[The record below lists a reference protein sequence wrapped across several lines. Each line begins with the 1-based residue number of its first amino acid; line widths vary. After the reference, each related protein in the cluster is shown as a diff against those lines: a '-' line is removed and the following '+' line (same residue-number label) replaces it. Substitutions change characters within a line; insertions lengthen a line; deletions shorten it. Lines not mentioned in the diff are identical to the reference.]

1 MNDSQFTAETRLATI
16 FTDAL
21 KSLVRKETLPQ
32 VEARFYPYTG
42 LSSTIRIR
50 QGRIYAR
57 VSDILTDSPTDVLFA
72 LACILVAKLYRLK
85 APKDQNQIYRQY
97 ILDQSVMD
105 ASDASRRERGYKMT
119 TSPQGKI
126 YDLDELF
133 DELNVQYF
141 AGQVER
147 PVLSWSQRN
156 SRRILGHHD
165 NIHGAIIISRS
176 LDSVKT
182 PPYVVAFV
190 LYHEMLHI
198 KHPQRLV
205 NGRKI
210 SHDRKFRDDERRF
223 RHFDEAS
230 KWLEENALPVR
241 RRRRRRIQRTF
252 S

>member
-1 MNDSQFTAETRLATI
+1 MNDLQISAETRLANI

-21 KSLVRKETLPQ
+21 KSLVRKGTLPQ

-42 LSSTIRIR
+42 LSSTIRLR
-50 QGRIYAR
+50 QGRLYAR
-57 VSDILTDSPTDVLFA
+57 VSDILTDSPADVLYA

-97 ILDQSVMD
+97 ILDQSVME
-105 ASDASRRERGYKMT
+105 ASDASRRERGYKIT

-126 YDLDELF
+126 YDLEEIF
-133 DELNVQYF
+133 ETINWQYF
-141 AGQVER
+141 AGQIER
-147 PVLSWSQRN
+147 PVLSWSPRN

-165 NIHGAIIISRS
+165 NIHGAIIISRA
-176 LDSVKT
+176 LDSLKA
-182 PPYVVAFV
+182 PRYVVEFI

-210 SHDRKFRDDERRF
+210 SHDRTFRDDERRF
-223 RHFDEAS
+223 RQFDEAS

-241 RRRRRRIQRTF
+241 RRSRRVFRRTF

>member
-1 MNDSQFTAETRLATI
+1 MNEPAITAETRLAAI

-21 KSLVRKETLPQ
+21 KKLLKKAALPP

-42 LSSTIRIR
+42 LSSTIRLR
-50 QGRIYAR
+50 QGRVYAR

-85 APKDQNQIYRQY
+85 QPKEQNQIYRQY
-97 ILDQSVMD
+97 ILDQTIMD
-105 ASDASRRERGYKMT
+105 ASDATRRERGYKMT
-119 TSPQGKI
+119 TPPQGKI
-126 YDLDELF
+126 YDLQELF
-133 DELNVQYF
+133 DKLNQQYF
-141 AGQVER
+141 ANQLTR

-165 NIHGAIIISRS
+165 NIHGAIVLSRA
-176 LDSVKT
+176 LDSLKT
-182 PPYVVAFV
+182 PGFVVEFV

-210 SHDRKFRDDERRF
+210 SHYRKFRDDERRF
-223 RHFDEAS
+223 ESFDEAT
-230 KWLEENALPVR
+230 KWLEKNALPVR
-241 RRRRRRIQRTF
+241 RRRRRVLRRK